1 MELGWNWG
9 GTGVEDQCDRQ
20 EKGSP
25 GCLSP
30 VNNGIS
36 EGRERTEQRRK
47 RGRRESIP
55 RDFELFFEGQIAKD
69 IEPNVLGYIR
79 HGLSHRDRD
88 HDIHIHRS

>member
-1 MELGWNWG
+1 MAELLE
-9 GTGVEDQCDRQ
+9 TSDECVEFHVVQGD
-20 EKGSP
+20 
-25 GCLSP
+25 
-30 VNNGIS
+30 VGI
-36 EGRERTEQRRK
+36 ERRVGEDAMPCAT
-47 RGRRESIP
+47 SA